1 MTNTIQNGAEDV
13 YDTFNVI
20 MRRKPKENNFKV
32 MFSSVTKSPYILV
45 MKSKEGV
52 HTCWVEGFKRTLTS
66 VFPSQHID

>member
-32 MFSSVTKSPYILV
+32 IFGYLTKILCYNLNTFQD
-45 MKSKEGV
+45 KNISTEILYKKNIKG
-52 HTCWVEGFKRTLTS
+52 
-66 VFPSQHID
+66 Q

>member
-32 MFSSVTKSPYILV
+32 MFSSVTKVPIS
-45 MKSKEGV
+45 
-52 HTCWVEGFKRTLTS
+52 
-66 VFPSQHID
+66 